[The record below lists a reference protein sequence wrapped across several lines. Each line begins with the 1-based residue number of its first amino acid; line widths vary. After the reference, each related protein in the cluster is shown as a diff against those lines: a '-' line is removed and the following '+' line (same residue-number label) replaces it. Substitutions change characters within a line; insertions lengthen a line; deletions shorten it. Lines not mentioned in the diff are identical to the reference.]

1 MAVPSNV
8 RSLRGAPL
16 KGGIILGISP
26 SSDPTFDVEIA
37 RATSSG
43 VYTTI
48 ARLTPQGAGMPVTYA
63 DILPFDGYTRSYKAR
78 AAKEGW
84 LEGDYTSPVSAKPL
98 KMPEI
103 LPNITP
109 LTGKAI
115 GATLYISTGTPA
127 KVGSPTVTAYVTKT
141 LRVAGSAFAPKNN
154 TIGYTYGDEGS
165 LQASSLSGSTA
176 YRFQTRFAVPTG
188 ATVTGARVGYTR
200 NSTGSLFAVQV
211 RSVSTDGT
219 ATQRWQKASTATGG
233 AVAVLQSSTFSF
245 SVQTD
250 YAIMEA
256 RISPA
261 GAVGNV
267 GLYFAELTYQ
277 VQTYVDTL

>member
-1 MAVPSNV
+1 MATPNSQM
-8 RSLRGAPL
+8 LRGAPL
-16 KGGIILGISP
+16 KCGIILGVSP
-26 SSDPTFDVEIA
+26 SSDPTFDVEIV

-43 VYTTI
+43 VYSTVG
-48 ARLTPQGAGMPVTYA
+48 RLTNLSGGIQPTFE
-63 DILPFDGYTRSYKAR
+63 DLLPYTTQTFSYKAR
-78 AAKEGW
+78 AVKAGW
-84 LEGDYTSPVSAKPL
+84 LAGDYTSVVSVKPL
-98 KMPEI
+98 PMPEI